1 MCSRIGCTGNPPGVQ
16 WEGQREVTHSDP
28 GALFSKQGGLD
39 MVQIQEQKGIL
50 GGLSEFELFQSILWL
65 NRQASFIGE
74 NHSPHTD

>member
-1 MCSRIGCTGNPPGVQ
+1 
-16 WEGQREVTHSDP
+16 
-28 GALFSKQGGLD
+28 